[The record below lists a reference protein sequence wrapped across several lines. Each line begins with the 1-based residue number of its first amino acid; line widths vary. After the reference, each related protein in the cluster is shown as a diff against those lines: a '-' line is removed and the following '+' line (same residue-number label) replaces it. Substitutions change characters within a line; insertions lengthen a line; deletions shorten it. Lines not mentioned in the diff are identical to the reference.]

1 MLMMKKTKNLEFEPV
16 HPKNLLLASVVIGI
30 SCLFSNKLIQNRR
43 IDVGKLKSVKSKIS
57 DIKRSSLTKIIDFTS
72 PNRGIYGFVPLNE
85 VNTYRFFFT
94 KKAVYKNRNLDFCT
108 SLI

>member
-1 MLMMKKTKNLEFEPV
+1 MQEAKSDPRVVGSNLSRIVFFCFV
-16 HPKNLLLASVVIGI
+16 
-30 SCLFSNKLIQNRR
+30 FSNKLIQNRR
-43 IDVGKLKSVKSKIS
+43 IDVRKLESVKYKIS

-72 PNRGIYGFVPLNE
+72 EIYGFVSLNE
-85 VNTYRFFFT
+85 VNLDFFFT